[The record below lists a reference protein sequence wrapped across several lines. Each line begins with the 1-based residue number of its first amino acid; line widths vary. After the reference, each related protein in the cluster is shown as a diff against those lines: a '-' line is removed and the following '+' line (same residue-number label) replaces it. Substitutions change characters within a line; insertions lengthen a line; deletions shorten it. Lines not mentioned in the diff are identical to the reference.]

1 MQNNMQKML
10 GERSTMEKM
19 LKDIEGEIS
28 EAKASLDGQKRLIT
42 NLSGHAKN
50 KSVSHNSTR
59 SSLEQT
65 A

>member
-1 MQNNMQKML
+1 
-10 GERSTMEKM
+10 MEKM